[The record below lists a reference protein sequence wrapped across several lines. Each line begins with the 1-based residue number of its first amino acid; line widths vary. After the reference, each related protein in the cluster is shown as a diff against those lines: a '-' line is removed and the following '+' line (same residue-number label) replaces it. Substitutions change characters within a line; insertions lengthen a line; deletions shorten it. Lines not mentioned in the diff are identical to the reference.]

1 MSVEKEPFL
10 PLKWGDKELQM
21 TPRNSMLYTFMGR
34 TAITS
39 GNDTFEANNEAFNH
53 VWITTG
59 ENRGMYF
66 WAEHDPEEYAQMAAF
81 MVEHSF
87 PMRINDRTVPACD
100 VQAWLAEV
108 DKEVETFVLAI
119 PDEL

>member
-1 MSVEKEPFL
+1 MEDEPSL
-10 PLKWGDKELQM
+10 PLKWGDRRLEM
-21 TPRNSMLYTFMGR
+21 TPRNSILYTFMGR
-34 TAITS
+34 TAVTS
-39 GNDTFEANNEAFNH
+39 ANETFEANNEVFNH
-53 VWITTG
+53 VWIVTG

-66 WAEHDPEEYAQMAAF
+66 WAEHDPEEYAQMAHF

-87 PMRINDRTVPACD
+87 PMLLNNREVPACD
-100 VQAWLAEV
+100 VQAWLDEV